1 MPDHPLAP
9 YGAVLLASF
18 GGPEGPDEVMPFLR
32 RATAGT
38 GVPEARLAAVA
49 EHYYVRG
56 GISPLNAANEALR
69 AALTEELAHRGAS
82 VPVLVG
88 NRNAP
93 PEYAD
98 ALDAAHQAGVRHVV
112 ALVTSA
118 YASYSGCRQYREDFA
133 AQLEGRDLA
142 LDKVRPFFNH
152 PGFVAANVDALADA
166 CAELFE
172 GEADGSVDRV
182 VFVTHSLPVPMAQAS
197 GACGPD
203 YTAQHLDVAELVA
216 RAAGERLGRTLT
228 WDLAY
233 CSRSGPP
240 RQPWLEP
247 DVNDHLAALAGAGVR
262 RVVLAPV
269 GFVCDHMEVV
279 NDLDDEAVATA
290 RAHGMTVVR
299 AATAGTHPA
308 FVAGLVDLLLE
319 RAAAARAQAAGTAA
333 PDPVRVGTLPARPDR
348 CPVGCCFREAGV
360 DSGLPAACTDETG

>member
-1 MPDHPLAP
+1 MSDHLLAP
-9 YGAVLLASF
+9 YGAVLIASF

-38 GVPEARLAAVA
+38 SVPEARLAAVA
-49 EHYYVRG
+49 EHYYARG
-56 GISPLNAANEALR
+56 GISPINAANEALR
-69 AALTEELAHRGAS
+69 AALADELARRGAP
-82 VPVLVG
+82 VPVLCG

-98 ALDAAHQAGVRHVV
+98 ALDAAQQAGARHVV

-118 YASYSGCRQYREDFA
+118 FASYSGCRQYREDFA
-133 AQLEGRDLA
+133 AELAGRDLV

-152 PGFVAANVDALADA
+152 PGFVAANVDAVVAA
-166 CAELFE
+166 CSEL
-172 GEADGSVDRV
+172 GEVDRV
-182 VFVTHSLPVPMAQAS
+182 VFVTHSLPLPMAQAS

-203 YTAQHLDVAELVA
+203 YTAQHLDVVGLVA
-216 RAAGERLGRTLT
+216 QTAGQRLGRTLT

-247 DVNDHLAALAGAGVR
+247 DVNDHLAALAADKVR
-262 RVVLAPV
+262 RVVLVPV

-290 RAHGMTVVR
+290 REHGMTVVR
-299 AATAGTHPA
+299 AATVGTHPA
-308 FVAGLVDLLLE
+308 FVSGLADLLVE
-319 RAAAARAQAAGTAA
+319 RAAAERARAAGTAA
-333 PDPVRVGTLPARPDR
+333 PDPARTGALPVRPDR
-348 CPVGCCFREAGV
+348 CPADGCRREAGV
-360 DSGLPAACTDETG
+360 DPGRPAACTDEAGT